1 MKHAALMRALRK
13 ESGQTAL
20 DDLHVY
26 IYFLEILGYVSLL
39 ERGKLMEE
47 VVNGWK
53 EHEVIYVQVRVETH
67 NSLEQQHLV
76 SKVYKLHTWK
86 TASCRL

>member
-1 MKHAALMRALRK
+1 MK
-13 ESGQTAL
+13 
-20 DDLHVY
+20 
-26 IYFLEILGYVSLL
+26 
-39 ERGKLMEE
+39 E

-67 NSLEQQHLV
+67 NSLKQQHLV